1 MLPYISEKHIHK
13 VFFTPDHL
21 ALFNQLKSN
30 GAAMMRTGVG
40 RSVGSIHLAD
50 SLGVETAH
58 SGTMSAFVGSERL
71 VASLS

>member
-1 MLPYISEKHIHK
+1 MV

-30 GAAMMRTGVG
+30 GAAMMRTDVG
-40 RSVGSIHLAD
+40 RSVGSILLAD
-50 SLGVETAH
+50 STRLETAH
-58 SGTMSAFVGSERL
+58 SGAMSAFVGSERL